1 MLGGMTN
8 QTTMNFNDLTR
19 RHGVKVESI
28 INVEQ
33 CCLAVGEIV
42 GHDNIVSAS
51 RMNSA
56 IVLFFRSVEK
66 ANVVLNGSLVPVLPL
81 SNPSRKVVLS
91 NVPPFIKDD
100 VLVQEL
106 SGYGKLV
113 SSIKKI
119 PLGCKSPLVKHLVS
133 FRRQVFMVLKNELMR
148 SIWCSSSKSMGS
160 ITQCMQHLMQQ

>member
-8 QTTMNFNDLTR
+8 QTTMSFNDLTR

-81 SNPSRKVVLS
+81 SNPSRGCA
-91 NVPPFIKDD
+91 
-100 VLVQEL
+100 VQRT
-106 SGYGKLV
+106 SVY
-113 SSIKKI
+113 
-119 PLGCKSPLVKHLVS
+119 
-133 FRRQVFMVLKNELMR
+133 
-148 SIWCSSSKSMGS
+148 
-160 ITQCMQHLMQQ
+160 